1 MSQTTQGVT
10 SAFTIVVNGEER
22 AAKSGET
29 VSDLLAALGLQGGR
43 VAIERNLKILPRTD
57 WISTRVEAGDCYEI
71 VQFVGGG

>member
-1 MSQTTQGVT
+1 MSETTQGVR

-22 AAKSGET
+22 AAKSGEM

-43 VAIERNLKILPRTD
+43 VAIERNLKILPRTE
-57 WISTRVEAGDCYEI
+57 WISTRVEAGDRYEI